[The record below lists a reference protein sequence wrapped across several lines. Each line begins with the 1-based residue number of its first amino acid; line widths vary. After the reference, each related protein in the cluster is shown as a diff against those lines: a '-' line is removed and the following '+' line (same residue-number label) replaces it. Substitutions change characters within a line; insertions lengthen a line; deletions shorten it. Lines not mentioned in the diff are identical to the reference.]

1 MRNIMLSLTLFAT
14 ETSLLALHQ
23 DFEAKLRAISQIES
37 GDNDKAKGRHGELSR
52 YQIKRSVWKQHF
64 PNEKDQRHIP
74 AEAKRCAKAHLCW
87 LELRLCLVTKTNN
100 PKPRDVY
107 AAWNLGLEAYARRD
121 YNFNKLPASI
131 KQRADRFTNLYTEF
145 RNSQ

>member
-1 MRNIMLSLTLFAT
+1 MLSLTLFAT
-14 ETSLLALHQ
+14 ETSLFALHQ

-52 YQIKRSVWKQHF
+52 YQLKRSVWKQHF

>member
-1 MRNIMLSLTLFAT
+1 MNPLAIMLSLLAT
-14 ETSLLALHQ
+14 ETTLIALQQ
-23 DFEAKLRAISQIES
+23 DFDAKLRALSQIES
-37 GDNDKAKGRHGELSR
+37 NDNDKAKGRHGELSR
-52 YQIKRSVWKQHF
+52 YQLKRSVWKQHF

-74 AEAKRCAKAHLCW
+74 QEARRCAKAHLCW
-87 LELRLCLVTKTNN
+87 LELKLCLVTKTNN

-121 YNFNKLPASI
+121 YNFNKLPANV
-131 KQRADRFTNLYTEF
+131 RARSERFTNLYTDF